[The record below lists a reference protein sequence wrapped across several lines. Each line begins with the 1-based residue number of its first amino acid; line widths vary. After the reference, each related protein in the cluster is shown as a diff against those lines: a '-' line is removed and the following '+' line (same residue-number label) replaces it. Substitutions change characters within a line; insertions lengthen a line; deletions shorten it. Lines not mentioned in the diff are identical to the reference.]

1 MGWTLGCGQFEF
13 SGAFCRLRFSN
24 AHAIKMPANP
34 VRETIPLADVLERV
48 ITSATL
54 RGAIRSKLRTG
65 ASREMISFLIGAYA
79 PAGLRSDRTDGRAP
93 RLAVELI
100 PHRGRTAF
108 LAALS
113 DLPNRR
119 PVARSSR
126 RTVAR
131 RSLASW
137 LTKGLLTTAEN
148 LRPVEV
154 DRRNPS

>member
-1 MGWTLGCGQFEF
+1 
-13 SGAFCRLRFSN
+13 
-24 AHAIKMPANP
+24 
-34 VRETIPLADVLERV
+34 VRETIPLADVLERL
-48 ITSATL
+48 ITSAAL

-65 ASREMISFLIGAYA
+65 ASREMISFLIRDYA

-113 DLPNRR
+113 DLPNLRPVARGSRR
-119 PVARSSR
+119 PVAK
-126 RTVAR
+126 

-137 LTKGLLTTAEN
+137 LTSGMSETGEN
-148 LRPVEV
+148 
-154 DRRNPS
+154 